1 MRAIQFE
8 ATTGRYL
15 FGLALRNLIPGI
27 LLSGFSCTFETE
39 TAEPTLPAEDWVKIK
54 TRYGGICGTDM
65 KSIHLDI
72 SMYYSPLAST
82 SFILGH
88 ENVGTIVE
96 VGPQAGEWQAG
107 ERVVVEPTLWCKP
120 RGFDDLCEF
129 CAKGEINHC
138 LRTTEGDL
146 SPGLQIGACAD
157 TGGSWGPYFVAHES
171 QLYRL
176 PDTVTDENAVLIEPF
191 ACGVHAAI
199 QHFPKDDETVLIV
212 GAGTIGLCTI
222 AALRGLGSQA
232 RLIVLARYPHQVE
245 AAKKLGADHVIMT
258 KDESD
263 LFAQIGELTNGQ
275 VKKPIL
281 GKEIMVGG
289 ADVTFEC
296 VGSQAAVD
304 DALRLSRSRGKVAI
318 AGAPGEIKKLDW
330 TPLFYQELQVS
341 GAYIFN
347 HAEEYEGKIRK
358 TYDIAIELMAS
369 GKVDLGWMVT
379 HRFALDDFKQAI
391 RLPEKKSKD
400 QVIKVVYEFA

>member
-1 MRAIQFE
+1 
-8 ATTGRYL
+8 
-15 FGLALRNLIPGI
+15 
-27 LLSGFSCTFETE
+27 
-39 TAEPTLPAEDWVKIK
+39 
-54 TRYGGICGTDM
+54 M